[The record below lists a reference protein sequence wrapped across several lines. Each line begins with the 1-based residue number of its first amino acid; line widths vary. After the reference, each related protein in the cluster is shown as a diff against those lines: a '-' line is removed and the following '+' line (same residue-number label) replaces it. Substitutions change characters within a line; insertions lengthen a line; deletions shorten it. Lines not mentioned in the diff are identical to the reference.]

1 MAFGTGRKV
10 RTIKAFGVDG
20 ENLFEFNRSI
30 DFSGGVAGRMTLS
43 STKRG
48 HRVVKI
54 YQDLN
59 DDGKVSKKELI
70 YKGKSRQDF
79 DRDELVDFDGDLK
92 LEKSMHMCDWM
103 ILKNPDKV
111 FGCTL
116 EYIPTSYELTLLAS
130 SGDAYSFE
138 AIGRFADPS
147 IWLA

>member
-1 MAFGTGRKV
+1 MVFGTGEKV

-30 DFSGGVAGRMTLS
+30 NFSGGVVGRMALS

-103 ILKNPDKV
+103 IIKKPDRV

-116 EYIPTSYELTLLAS
+116 EYIPTSYELTLLTS
-130 SGDAYSFE
+130 SSDAYSFE
-138 AIGRFADPS
+138 AIGKFADPS
-147 IWLA
+147 IWLT